1 MRKFLQW
8 RIYTD
13 LFTPRVNN
21 NFAIST
27 ELLLGVCFN
36 IVSINI
42 PIIQCPLNI
51 LIFAISIRGHFVSQ
65 FHLSNKSF
73 AICPRMFFNNLVSMH
88 FIFKMIKPITSR
100 NFCVS
105 VFTNTILRIRIFEVK
120 ALSGQNWCQL
130 KLRVMRRSSNF
141 IAFVITLNYSPLLKE
156 KHGVKR
162 DQAIIFGNIG
172 GNNSMAKLQGKIWEG
187 IKVQGYFSVG
197 RKFKVWK
204 RNLGVL
210 KIWGE
215 LRVWPNFWWKHGRE

>member
-42 PIIQCPLNI
+42 PIIQCPSNI

-120 ALSGQNWCQL
+120 ALSGIWLLSNQSLICFVLIQTEIFARL
-130 KLRVMRRSSNF
+130 AFRVRIF
-141 IAFVITLNYSPLLKE
+141 LLK
-156 KHGVKR
+156 
-162 DQAIIFGNIG
+162 Q
-172 GNNSMAKLQGKIWEG
+172 
-187 IKVQGYFSVG
+187 KVQ
-197 RKFKVWK
+197 
-204 RNLGVL
+204 
-210 KIWGE
+210 
-215 LRVWPNFWWKHGRE
+215 PTC